1 MHPTMNATAYTE
13 TAMRRIDLI
22 AALGLAVCLIVADF
36 MVVECL
42 FQ

>member
-1 MHPTMNATAYTE
+1 MQPSISADAHSE
-13 TAMRRIDLI
+13 TAMRRIDLLT
-22 AALGLAVCLIVADF
+22 ALGIAVCLIVADF

>member
-1 MHPTMNATAYTE
+1 
-13 TAMRRIDLI
+13 MRRVDLI
-22 AALGLAVCLIVADF
+22 AALGIAVCLIVADF